1 MERINRLTRIVA
13 CLLSY
18 DEFESVDDANSKLF
32 QQVEEIQNRVF
43 AVYGTNSPEHV
54 FINTDDLSESFVWIY
69 FYSETDLEEIDKFL
83 LEYSQ
88 DFNGEIS
95 VIDFDNNLYQIY
107 DSGEH
112 EDGMFSQPEKA
123 RIYNKSIHN
132 DYNNV
137 NAQYSLTKF
146 PLILK

>member
-1 MERINRLTRIVA
+1 MERKNGLTRIVA

-18 DEFESVDDANSKLF
+18 DEFESVEDAKSKLF

-43 AVYGTNSPEHV
+43 AVYGTNSPEHI

-88 DFNGEIS
+88 DFNGQIS
-95 VIDFDNNLYQIY
+95 VIDFDNSLYQSY
-107 DSGEH
+107 DAGHH
-112 EDGMFSQPEKA
+112 EEGMFNMPEKA
-123 RIYNKSIHN
+123 KIHEESIRN
-132 DYNNV
+132 DYNNE
-137 NAQYSLTKF
+137 NSKYSLTKF
-146 PLILK
+146 PLILD

>member
-18 DEFESVDDANSKLF
+18 DEFESVEDAKSKLF

-43 AVYGTNSPEHV
+43 AVYGTNSPEHI

-88 DFNGEIS
+88 DFN
-95 VIDFDNNLYQIY
+95 VQI
-107 DSGEH
+107 
-112 EDGMFSQPEKA
+112 
-123 RIYNKSIHN
+123 
-132 DYNNV
+132 
-137 NAQYSLTKF
+137 
-146 PLILK
+146 

>member
-1 MERINRLTRIVA
+1 MDRKNRFTRIVV

-18 DEFESVDDANSKLF
+18 DEFESVEDANSKLS
-32 QQVEEIQNRVF
+32 QEVEEIQNRVF
-43 AVYGTNSPEHV
+43 AVYATNTPEHI

-95 VIDFDNNLYQIY
+95 VIDFDNNLYQTY

-112 EDGMFSQPEKA
+112 EDGMFGQPEKA
-123 RIYNKSIHN
+123 GIYKKSIHN

-137 NAQYSLTKF
+137 NLRYSLTKF
-146 PLILK
+146 PLILN

>member
-43 AVYGTNSPEHV
+43 AVYGTNSPEHI

-95 VIDFDNNLYQIY
+95 VIDFDNDLYQTY

-112 EDGMFSQPEKA
+112 EDGVFGQPEKA
-123 RIYNKSIHN
+123 EIYRKSIHN
-132 DYNNV
+132 DYNNL
-137 NAQYSLTKF
+137 NSQYSLMKF
-146 PLILK
+146 PMILK